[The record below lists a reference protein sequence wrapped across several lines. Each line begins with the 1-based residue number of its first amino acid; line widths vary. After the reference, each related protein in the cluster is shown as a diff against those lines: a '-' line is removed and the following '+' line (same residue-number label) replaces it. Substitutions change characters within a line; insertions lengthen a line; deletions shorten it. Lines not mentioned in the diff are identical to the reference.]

1 MKCSSIFLS
10 IALGA
15 IVPTALVFAQEK
27 EAAAAPA
34 PAKPE
39 QVTVI
44 TSKRLVMDHA
54 KGMAVFDENVVV
66 LDRDMKMLSDR
77 LTVNF
82 DENDDIDHI
91 LAEGKVY
98 IEQDNTVARSNKADY
113 DVKTGLITLTEDPLI
128 TRGRDVIKGTVIRFW
143 RDQDR
148 MVVENVQMNIH
159 SKKGDRKSLPPGK

>member
-1 MKCSSIFLS
+1 MKSISLFAS
-10 IALGA
+10 VALWSFASVG
-15 IVPTALVFAQEK
+15 LVSAQEK
-27 EAAAAPA
+27 KAATTA
-34 PAKPE
+34 PAKAE

-54 KGMAVFDENVVV
+54 KGTAVFDENVVV
-66 LDRDMKMLSDR
+66 LDQDMKMLADR

-82 DENDDIDHI
+82 DENDDIEHI

-98 IEQDNTVARSNKADY
+98 IEQDKTVARSNKATY
-113 DVKTGLITLTEDPLI
+113 DVTTGLITLTEEPII
-128 TRGRDVIKGTVIRFW
+128 TEGRNVIKGTVIRFW

-159 SKKGDRKSLPPGK
+159 SNKGDRKSAPSDK